1 MTDRHQPATRGELC
15 SHPLHPR
22 AWDDPQDT
30 PTPAGGPISPQIP
43 GGPESG
49 SPSSRPA
56 CSLSAGERGSPRA
69 WSASL
74 QWVEQAAGRPCPWG
88 GSALGARPADAARV
102 TAHTGRPH
110 PLGSLMAGSAAQPG
124 CPECLPCWSQHHLCR
139 RKAALE
145 CVGGGLVLPGDV
157 ITAQLQGTS
166 HWPSAHP
173 KSFASASSWNFPQ
186 ACSSRP
192 WGSTLT
198 SPQCPALSW
207 KQQTGTSEGSADTR
221 DLCAQGSPPLY
232 PMTTFCTWHSCFI
245 LGRKTLVGSQQEGV
259 TEFQLK
265 WPESQRHPLLILPK
279 QAQRCSVTGPAL
291 HSPGFGPSGPDV
303 SPRGSGRWS
312 SGPTSP
318 GLSGTRDPSQAP
330 PPPPAGGPLG
340 PCCPHS
346 PDHPGPVSQ
355 LRKTG
360 LSASPTQWA
369 WVRKWLQQGPP
380 TEQVGPGAQ
389 LLLEAH
395 NPGKCRSNHR
405 DNKLRRS
412 PLQPAKP
419 ALHQP
424 AASLGGG
431 APHSQA
437 PREASGP

>member
-110 PLGSLMAGSAAQPG
+110 PLGSLMAGSTAQTG

-186 ACSSRP
+186 VCSSRP

-207 KQQTGTSEGSADTR
+207 KQQTGTSEGSTDTR
-221 DLCAQGSPPLY
+221 DLCAQGSPPPL
-232 PMTTFCTWHSCFI
+232 PHDNFLHLALLPHPWKKNSRGI
-245 LGRKTLVGSQQEGV
+245 PAGRSHRVS
-259 TEFQLK
+259 
-265 WPESQRHPLLILPK
+265 
-279 QAQRCSVTGPAL
+279 AQMARISEASAAHFTK
-291 HSPGFGPSGPDV
+291 
-303 SPRGSGRWS
+303 
-312 SGPTSP
+312 TSP
-318 GLSGTRDPSQAP
+318 EMLSDWPS
-330 PPPPAGGPLG
+330 
-340 PCCPHS
+340 
-346 PDHPGPVSQ
+346 V
-355 LRKTG
+355 
-360 LSASPTQWA
+360 
-369 WVRKWLQQGPP
+369 
-380 TEQVGPGAQ
+380 AQ
-389 LLLEAH
+389 SRVWSEW
-395 NPGKCRSNHR
+395 S
-405 DNKLRRS
+405 
-412 PLQPAKP
+412 
-419 ALHQP
+419 
-424 AASLGGG
+424 
-431 APHSQA
+431 
-437 PREASGP
+437 